1 MARKKLVADNADYVP
16 KQIDFLTPDG
26 RVKSEYKQHKLVR
39 VSRDVFAHDV
49 LCNVYTRPKFIYED
63 RVIKLVLLY
72 GYNGDGFYLPF
83 RSVKRCREYVLKLEN
98 GRARRLFCVQS
109 LLQIIIDENDVSKGG
124 R

>member
-1 MARKKLVADNADYVP
+1 MKNLPIAD
-16 KQIDFLTPDG
+16 PDG
-26 RVKSEYKQHKLVR
+26 RVRSEFKQHKLVR
-39 VSRDVFAHDV
+39 VSREIFAHDV
-49 LCNVYTRPKFIYED
+49 LCNIYTRPKFIYED

-83 RSVKRCREYVLKLEN
+83 RSIKRCRDYVLKLVN

-109 LLQIIIDENDVSKGG
+109 LLQIIIDGNDMSKGG